1 MHQGLFRKYTRMGA
15 LCGCSGVGLG
25 FAFGFGLIGFLCVAV
40 AVATPR
46 VSCAVRTCCMP
57 WCWDQHVGGDGT
69 RNTEDQAAVERA
81 FRHAERESECG
92 RGGAGASVV
101 VVR

>member
-1 MHQGLFRKYTRMGA
+1 M
-15 LCGCSGVGLG
+15 CSDVGLG

-46 VSCAVRTCCMP
+46 VLCAVRTCCMP
-57 WCWDQHVGGDGT
+57 WCWDQHVGGDGYSEHGRPSRGRELSVRPNVS
-69 RNTEDQAAVERA
+69 RNR
-81 FRHAERESECG
+81 ECG

>member
-1 MHQGLFRKYTRMGA
+1 
-15 LCGCSGVGLG
+15 LG

-57 WCWDQHVGGDGT
+57 WSWDQHVGGDGT
-69 RNTEDQAAVERA
+69 RNTEDQARSNGAVES
-81 FRHAERESECG
+81 FPSEL
-92 RGGAGASVV
+92 RPN
-101 VVR
+101 R

>member
-1 MHQGLFRKYTRMGA
+1 MGSGSGSGSGL
-15 LCGCSGVGLG
+15 
-25 FAFGFGLIGFLCVAV
+25 GFLCVVV

-57 WCWDQHVGGDGT
+57 WCWDQHAGGDGT
-69 RNTEDQAAVERA
+69 RKTKRGRELSVNR
-81 FRHAERESECG
+81 EREIVKVG
-92 RGGAGASVV
+92 MRPAAAAAAVV